1 MEIGLLG
8 NGQCYHTL
16 VTGKRRRGLKVGQG
30 CLIIRIFLSCSNFV
44 PFWAIVSFLT
54 PPFQEWFIMRT
65 HNSPQKRQFMKL
77 LRVLKS
83 WQLRQ
88 PCDIIVLVKA
98 EFPLFVQLEWLHS
111 RGVVH
116 TNFLLLL
123 AVWDDYQLQKKN
135 SSGIMRSVVYF
146 NSFRSLLHYSTS
158 QEFTFCNVLEESW
171 EAFGTAANLP
181 KKVSFFGVIDARN

>member
-98 EFPLFVQLEWLHS
+98 EFPLLVQLEWLHS

-116 TNFLLLL
+116 TNFLFLL
-123 AVWDDYQLQKKN
+123 AVWDDYQLQKKYLPEIWEVLFISTVFGVYYTTQQARN
-135 SSGIMRSVVYF
+135 SHLAM
-146 NSFRSLLHYSTS
+146 SLKNLEKLLERLQTS
-158 QEFTFCNVLEESW
+158 PRRWVFS
-171 EAFGTAANLP
+171 
-181 KKVSFFGVIDARN
+181 VIDARN